1 MQLNAF
7 VRISMWLMISY
18 CLCLLWLFF
27 FFSNMLFPQRCFI
40 TYKSVLVGSDSAAS
54 EGQVAVL
61 RHTHTHSLYINLN
74 AWRTEQVFVVVVFFF
89 YPFHVFRLINRDIYW
104 AQAQVSDTSAED
116 SGSPSSQHAPTL
128 HHCLEFLDYQFAI
141 FDILFFFVFRPG
153 LISLYMASQGE
164 TAKP

>member
-1 MQLNAF
+1 MH
-7 VRISMWLMISY
+7 
-18 CLCLLWLFF
+18 
-27 FFSNMLFPQRCFI
+27 
-40 TYKSVLVGSDSAAS
+40 
-54 EGQVAVL
+54 EGQSRFL
-61 RHTHTHSLYINLN
+61 LLL
-74 AWRTEQVFVVVVFFF
+74 FFFF

-141 FDILFFFVFRPG
+141 FDIFFSFSFFRPG
-153 LISLYMASQGE
+153 LISLYMASQSE

>member
-7 VRISMWLMISY
+7 VRISKWFMIYY

-27 FFSNMLFPQRCFI
+27 FLFKHAVPSKVLHHIQI
-40 TYKSVLVGSDSAAS
+40 SVGAAS
-54 EGQVAVL
+54 EGQVAVI

-74 AWRTEQVFVVVVFFF
+74 AWRTEQVFVVVVVFF

-104 AQAQVSDTSAED
+104 AQAQVSDISAED

-141 FDILFFFVFRPG
+141 FDILFFLFFVFRPG